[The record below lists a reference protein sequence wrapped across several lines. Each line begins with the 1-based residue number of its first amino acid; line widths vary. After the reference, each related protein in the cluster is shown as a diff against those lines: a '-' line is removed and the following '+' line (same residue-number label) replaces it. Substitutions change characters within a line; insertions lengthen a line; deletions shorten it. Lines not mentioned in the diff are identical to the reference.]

1 MFQQNSRTNSGID
14 KLLETI
20 LPEDASD
27 SERMDFARG
36 LAILAELLGELE
48 TNEGRMQALEGANLP

>member
-1 MFQQNSRTNSGID
+1 MLQQNSRTSPGID

-20 LPEDASD
+20 LPDGASD

-36 LAILAELLGELE
+36 LTILAELLGELE
-48 TNEGRMQALEGANLP
+48 TDEVQMQSREGAKLP

>member
-20 LPEDASD
+20 LPEGASD

-36 LAILAELLGELE
+36 LTILAELLCELE